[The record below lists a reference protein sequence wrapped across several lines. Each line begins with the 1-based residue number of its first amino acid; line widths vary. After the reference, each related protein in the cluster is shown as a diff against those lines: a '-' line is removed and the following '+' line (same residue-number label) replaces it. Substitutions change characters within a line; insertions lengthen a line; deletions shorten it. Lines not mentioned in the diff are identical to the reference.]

1 MRYADDMS
9 TRKQT
14 ASEPHDLARKIALLA
29 EEKKAAD
36 ILVLD
41 VSGLTTVTE
50 AFVICTGGSEPQLA
64 AITESIVSGMA
75 ADGITPAH
83 RHRTVAS
90 HWIVLDYG
98 SVIVHVF
105 TPPERDFYKLE
116 QLWSDAKVLVRIQ

>member
-1 MRYADDMS
+1 MS
-9 TRKQT
+9 TKQQT
-14 ASEPHDLARKIALLA
+14 AIEPHDLARKVALLA
-29 EEKKAAD
+29 EDKKAAD

-64 AITESIVSGMA
+64 AITESIVNGMA
-75 ADGITPAH
+75 EDGITPAH
-83 RHRTVAS
+83 RHRAAAS
-90 HWIVLDYG
+90 PWIVLDSG
-98 SVIVHVF
+98 SVIVHIF

>member
-1 MRYADDMS
+1 MS
-9 TRKQT
+9 TKQQT
-14 ASEPHDLARKIALLA
+14 AIEPHDLARKVALLA

-75 ADGITPAH
+75 EDGITSAH
-83 RHRTVAS
+83 RHRAATS

-98 SVIVHVF
+98 SVIVHIF

>member
-1 MRYADDMS
+1 MS
-9 TRKQT
+9 TKQQT
-14 ASEPHDLARKIALLA
+14 VIEPHDLARKVALLA
-29 EEKKAAD
+29 EEKKASD

-41 VSGLTTVTE
+41 VSSLTTVTE

-75 ADGITPAH
+75 KDGILPAH
-83 RHRTVAS
+83 RHRVAAS

-98 SVIVHVF
+98 SVIVHIF

>member
-1 MRYADDMS
+1 MPAK
-9 TRKQT
+9 KQT
-14 ASEPHDLARKIALLA
+14 SIEPHDLARKIALLA

-64 AITESIVSGMA
+64 AITESILSGMA
-75 ADGITPAH
+75 ADGITPTH
-83 RHRTVAS
+83 RHRAVAS

-98 SVIVHVF
+98 SVIVHIF
-105 TPPERDFYKLE
+105 TPPERNFYKLE
-116 QLWSDAKVLVRIQ
+116 QLWSEAKVLVRIQ

>member
-1 MRYADDMS
+1 MS
-9 TRKQT
+9 IKQQM

-41 VSGLTTVTE
+41 VSSLTTITE

-64 AITESIVSGMA
+64 AITENIVSGMA
-75 ADGITPAH
+75 KGGISPAH
-83 RHRTVAS
+83 RHRVAAS

-98 SVIVHVF
+98 SVIVHIF

>member
-1 MRYADDMS
+1 MPVKKGSAV
-9 TRKQT
+9 
-14 ASEPHDLARKIALLA
+14 EPHDLARTIALLA

-41 VSGLTTVTE
+41 VSSLTTVTE

-64 AITESIVSGMA
+64 AITESVVSGMA
-75 ADGITPAH
+75 EQGITPAH
-83 RHRTVAS
+83 RHREAAS

-98 SVIVHVF
+98 SVIVHIF

>member
-1 MRYADDMS
+1 MS
-9 TRKQT
+9 TKQQT
-14 ASEPHDLARKIALLA
+14 ATDPHDLARKVALLA

-41 VSGLTTVTE
+41 VSSLTTVTE

-75 ADGITPAH
+75 EEGITPAH
-83 RHRTVAS
+83 RHWAAAS

-98 SVIVHVF
+98 SVIVHIF

>member
-1 MRYADDMS
+1 M
-9 TRKQT
+9 TVRKQS
-14 ASEPHDLARKIALLA
+14 AVEPHDLARTIALLA

-41 VSGLTTVTE
+41 VSSLTTVTE

-75 ADGITPAH
+75 EEGIVPAH
-83 RHRTVAS
+83 RNGEASS

-98 SVIVHVF
+98 SVIVHIF

>member
-1 MRYADDMS
+1 MGYAELMS
-9 TRKQT
+9 TKKQT
-14 ASEPHDLARKIALLA
+14 AIEPHDLARKVALLA

-64 AITESIVSGMA
+64 AITESIVIGMA
-75 ADGITPAH
+75 EDGITPAH
-83 RHRTVAS
+83 RHRAAAS

-98 SVIVHVF
+98 SVIVHIF